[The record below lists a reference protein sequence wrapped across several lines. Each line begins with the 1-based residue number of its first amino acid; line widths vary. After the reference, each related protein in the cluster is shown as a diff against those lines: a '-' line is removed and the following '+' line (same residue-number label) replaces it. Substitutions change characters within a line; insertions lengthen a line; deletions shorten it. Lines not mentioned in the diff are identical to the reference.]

1 MAAEN
6 TVSDT
11 VDKIL
16 SGIDD
21 SETECHGPTMS
32 SELQHLRVLSDQV
45 LRRLERNSDFITWRE
60 LEKTI
65 STLERL
71 AGTEP
76 SRTSGPAKETI
87 DEVTARYGKHARTP
101 TVQLAAHIIDQKG
114 EPVRTGALIE
124 AMEEAG
130 FQFRGSDPPNNL
142 ASVLGKSGIIKSVQ
156 IGPSMRDDRGWWFTG
171 RPLPAHIKVGRL
183 AELSKNGA
191 AAILNGQHLVPGA
204 PKPGENKNPTDE
216 GGV

>member
-1 MAAEN
+1 MSERE
-6 TVSDT
+6 TVSET
-11 VDKIL
+11 VDQFPK
-16 SGIDD
+16 GVDD
-21 SETECHGPTMS
+21 SETVCHGETMS

-45 LRRLERNSDFITWRE
+45 LRRLERNTDFVTWRE

-71 AGTEP
+71 AATEP
-76 SRTSGPAKETI
+76 SRTTGPAKETI
-87 DEVTARYGKHARTP
+87 EDGTARYGRHARTP
-101 TVQLAAHIIDQKG
+101 TVQLAAHVIAEKG
-114 EPVRTGALIE
+114 EPVRTGALIV

-171 RPLPAHIKVGRL
+171 RPLPPHIKVDRL
-183 AELSKNGA
+183 AEISKNGA

-204 PKPGENKNPTDE
+204 PKPGDNKNPTD
-216 GGV
+216 